1 MEPSSILKQELL
13 ESSEN
18 QQTNTITTSIK
29 LKDENDYLIEDFSGA
44 IKGNF

>member
-18 QQTNTITTSIK
+18 QQTNTNTTSIK
-29 LKDENDYLIEDFSGA
+29 LKDENDYIITDFVSA